1 MSLLRDGGVVVT
13 GYDVLAEVYEWLIS
27 DAKLP
32 PAEFAASFDDVL
44 RLLPPNARV
53 LDCSCGTG
61 QLAVGLAGRGMQVVA
76 TDASEAMVRRTAEL
90 AEEFGAAVQTLQ
102 ANWEELPDHFEDNTF
117 DMVFCVGNSL
127 HHAAGATGRR
137 AALESMS
144 RLLRPGGRLVLT
156 SRTWELVRARGS
168 RLDISNRLVR
178 RNGRDAVVIYRWEIA
193 PHWEEEHHIEIAIA
207 QVDATGSV
215 LVRSELLSC
224 WPYQY
229 EQLQADLHRAGLR
242 TELSTFD
249 GEAEN
254 YRVVAVRSDSP
265 GSLG

>member
-1 MSLLRDGGVVVT
+1 MS
-13 GYDVLAEVYEWLIS
+13 GYGELSEVYEWLIA
-27 DAKLP
+27 DAKLA

-44 RLLPPNARV
+44 GLLPPNGRV

-90 AEEFGAAVQTLQ
+90 SEEFGVSVLTVRSD
-102 ANWEELPDHFEDNTF
+102 WEELPDHFDDASF

-127 HHAAGATGRR
+127 HHAVGARGRV

-144 RLLRPGGRLVLT
+144 RLLRRGGCLVLA

-168 RLDISNRLVR
+168 RLDVSERLVR

-193 PHWEEEHHIEIAIA
+193 PHWEDEHRIEIAVA
-207 QVDATGSV
+207 QVDAAGSV
-215 LVRSELLSC
+215 RVRSELLSS
-224 WPYQY
+224 WPYRY
-229 EQLQADLHRAGLR
+229 EELVAELSQVGLR
-242 TELSTFD
+242 TEVSTFNP
-249 GEAEN
+249 EAEN
-254 YRVVAVRSDSP
+254 YMVVARK
-265 GSLG
+265 G

>member
-1 MSLLRDGGVVVT
+1 MT

-44 RLLPPNARV
+44 NLLPSNAHV

-90 AEEFGAAVQTLQ
+90 SEEFGASVRTVRADWQ
-102 ANWEELPDHFEDNTF
+102 ELPDHFEDDTF

-127 HHAAGATGRR
+127 HHAEGARGRV

-144 RLLRPGGRLVLT
+144 RLLRRGGRLVLT
-156 SRTWELVRARGS
+156 SRNWELVRSRGS
-168 RLDISNRLVR
+168 RLDISDRMVR
-178 RNGRDAVVIYRWEIA
+178 RNGRDGLVIYRWEIA
-193 PHWEEEHHIEIAIA
+193 PQWEQEHRIEIAVV
-207 QVDATGSV
+207 QVEGDGSV

-229 EQLQADLHRAGLR
+229 GELESELHSVGLR
-242 TELSTFD
+242 VEKSTFD
-249 GEAEN
+249 PEAEG
-254 YRVVAVRSDSP
+254 YVVVATKE
-265 GSLG
+265 

>member
-1 MSLLRDGGVVVT
+1 VT
-13 GYDVLAEVYEWLIS
+13 SYSALAEVYEWLIS
-27 DAKLP
+27 DAKLS

-44 RLLPPNARV
+44 SLLPSNAHV

-61 QLAVGLAGRGMQVVA
+61 QLAVGLAGLGMQVVA

-90 AEEFGAAVQTLQ
+90 SEEFRAPVRTVRADWQ
-102 ANWEELPDHFEDNTF
+102 ELPDHFDDDTF

-127 HHAAGATGRR
+127 HHAVGARGRV

-144 RLLRPGGRLVLT
+144 RLLRRGGRLVLT

-168 RLDISNRLVR
+168 RLDISDR
-178 RNGRDAVVIYRWEIA
+178 
-193 PHWEEEHHIEIAIA
+193 
-207 QVDATGSV
+207 

-229 EQLQADLHRAGLR
+229 DELAAELHQVGLR
-242 TELSTFD
+242 TERSTYNP
-249 GEAEN
+249 EAEN
-254 YRVVAVRSDSP
+254 YMVVASKV
-265 GSLG
+265 

>member
-1 MSLLRDGGVVVT
+1 MTS
-13 GYDVLAEVYEWLIS
+13 YDVLADVYEWLIS
-27 DAKLP
+27 DAKLA

-44 RLLPPNARV
+44 SLLPPNAHV

-76 TDASEAMVRRTAEL
+76 TDASDAMVRRTTEL
-90 AEEFGAAVQTLQ
+90 SHEFGASIRTLK
-102 ANWEELPDHFEDNTF
+102 ADWEELPERLDDATF

-127 HHAAGATGRR
+127 HHAVGTRGRV

-168 RLDISNRLVR
+168 RLDIGDRIVR
-178 RNGRDAVVIYRWEIA
+178 RHGRDAIVVYRWEIA

-207 QVDATGSV
+207 QVDPAGSV
-215 LVRSELLSC
+215 LARSELLSC
-224 WPYQY
+224 WPYRHDELEVELRQV
-229 EQLQADLHRAGLR
+229 GLR
-242 TELSTFD
+242 TEMSTFNL
-249 GEAEN
+249 EAEN
-254 YRVVAVRSDSP
+254 YMVVASKA
-265 GSLG
+265 

>member
-1 MSLLRDGGVVVT
+1 M
-13 GYDVLAEVYEWLIS
+13 
-27 DAKLP
+27 P
-32 PAEFAASFDDVL
+32 PVEFAASFDDVL
-44 RLLPPNARV
+44 GLLPSNADV

-61 QLAVGLAGRGMQVVA
+61 QLAVGLAGRGMRVVA

-90 AEEFGAAVQTLQ
+90 SEEFGASVRAVR
-102 ANWEELPDHFEDNTF
+102 ADWEELPGHFQDNTF

-127 HHAAGATGRR
+127 HHATGATGRR

-168 RLDISNRLVR
+168 RLEIGDRLVR
-178 RNGRDAVVIYRWEIA
+178 RNGRDAVVVYRWEIA
-193 PHWEEEHHIEIAIA
+193 PHWEEEHRIEIAIA
-207 QVDATGSV
+207 QVEATGLV

-224 WPYQY
+224 WPYRY
-229 EQLQADLHRAGLR
+229 EELEVELHRVGLG

-249 GEAEN
+249 PEAEN
-254 YRVVAVRSDSP
+254 YMVVASKV
-265 GSLG
+265 